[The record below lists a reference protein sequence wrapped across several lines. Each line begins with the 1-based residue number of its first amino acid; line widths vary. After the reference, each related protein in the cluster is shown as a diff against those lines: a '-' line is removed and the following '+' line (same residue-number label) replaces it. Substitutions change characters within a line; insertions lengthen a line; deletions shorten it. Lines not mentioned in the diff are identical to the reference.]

1 MSPRLAL
8 AALPVLALVAYAC
21 SSTVKGETTG
31 DGTGG
36 SSEGGAA
43 GSSSTDGGS
52 SSGGSGGG
60 DASGGATGDGGMGGA
75 TGGQQG
81 TGGVVQLPLG
91 PFTNCGDAVKP
102 AAIAPGDYACL
113 DFDDGVIPSTT
124 PWTLS
129 VDPDIAITTSVAKST
144 PNAIRLSLPYSGEAA
159 SALSWSNTGGEDI
172 LAVHMDF
179 ELNHNSLPALPPA
192 WEDASKVAC
201 VGFGKIEACLS
212 YQFAS
217 GGAGMGDYL
226 IQLTDNRTIPEIA
239 TCVIAMDPTPD
250 SWQTITLSM
259 AADGVASVTME
270 GGEPETCTAD
280 WTPTGTKAEASVG
293 LRVYADSS
301 HGGYAPAIDNLRIM
315 AERK

>member
-8 AALPVLALVAYAC
+8 AAIPGLALVAYAC

-60 DASGGATGDGGMGGA
+60 DASGGATGDGGMGGQA
-75 TGGQQG
+75 TGGQG
-81 TGGVVQLPLG
+81 TVVQLPLG
-91 PFTNCGDAVKP
+91 PFTNCADAVKP
-102 AAIAPGDYACL
+102 ASIAPDDYACL

-124 PWTLS
+124 PWALS
-129 VDPDIAITTSVAKST
+129 LDPNASIAITTSVAKST
-144 PNAIRLSLPYSGEAA
+144 PNAIRISLPYSGEAG
-159 SALSWSNTGGEDI
+159 SSLSWSNTGGEDI
-172 LAVHMDF
+172 KAVHMDF
-179 ELNHNSLPALPPA
+179 ELNHNSLPALPPP
-192 WEDASKVAC
+192 WEDPAKVAC

-212 YQFAS
+212 YAFAT
-217 GGAGMGDYL
+217 GAAGMGDYL
-226 IQLTDNRTIPEIA
+226 IQLTDNRTIPSID
-239 TCVIAMDPTPD
+239 TCALAMDPTPD

-259 AADGVASVTME
+259 AADGVASVTMD
-270 GGEPETCTAD
+270 GGEPETCTAG
-280 WTPTGTKAEASVG
+280 WTPTGTKAAASVG
-293 LRVYADSS
+293 LRVYVDSA

-315 AERK
+315 AERE